1 MRVDPKSTSSGFQNI
16 LKGMNSGL
24 APNLIGTDA
33 AFFSRNVTFRG
44 GHPQTRPGWKRRAL
58 NFEDTDTQAAFQDGL
73 FQGAACFE
81 PMQGGHK
88 LVASISGRL
97 FMVDAENQ
105 FVCSELTM
113 TDRNSSTLPK
123 AWFEQA
129 EDFLIV
135 QDNQSTPFIYDGSNL
150 RRVDPNSAIKEVP
163 VGNVT
168 TYSNGRLWVALP
180 GGRSF
185 VAGNIVYGEDGT
197 AQFGGR
203 DSVLKFSENAFLN
216 GGGEFSIPNNAG
228 KIRAMRPIANLDTSL
243 GQGPLQVFT
252 ERGAFSIN
260 APFDRTQWQN
270 LTYPI
275 QTVSLLGSGSES
287 HESSILVDGDIWFRA
302 SDGIRSFQIAR
313 RDHGSWVNTPMST
326 EMFEVIRYDD
336 KSLLNHSSAVLFD
349 NRYLVTSSPF
359 RVRGHGICWRGLIA
373 LDFHNVSGI
382 SVRTAPVYDGLWTG
396 LNILQVVRC
405 DNECYMFVLDCNEK
419 IELWELSVN
428 DPFDNGTTRIACFLD
443 TASFG
448 FDDAGWSRKALS
460 TGDLWIGDVIGQ
472 VNFDVQF
479 RPDQY
484 PCYIPWHSWAV
495 DSKRESCLTECST
508 PDSLQ
513 PQYRPRMRLPLP
525 GESCNSR
532 VNMPFRH
539 GFEFQCRLAWT
550 GHASINRLRLVAH
563 ETQEDTLPF
572 CEPSESTDSTGITCC
587 DTSLW
592 SYSSGCTPAP

>member
-1 MRVDPKSTSSGFQNI
+1 
-16 LKGMNSGL
+16 MNSGIS
-24 APNLIGTDA
+24 PNLIGRDA
-33 AFFSRNVTFRG
+33 VAFARNVTFRG
-44 GHPQTRPGWKRRAL
+44 TRPQTRPGWRKRPLA
-58 NFEDTDTQAAFQDGL
+58 FENGETQAAFENGL
-73 FQGAACFE
+73 FQGAFCFE

-88 LVASISGRL
+88 LVSSIAGRL
-97 FMVDAENQ
+97 FLIDMENG
-105 FVCSELTM
+105 FTCLELTGSD
-113 TDRNSSTLPK
+113 TNSATLPK

-135 QDNQSTPFIYDGSNL
+135 QDNQLSPFIYDGSSL
-150 RRVDPNSAIKEVP
+150 RRVDPNSIPNEVP

-180 GGRSF
+180 QGRSF

-203 DSVLKFSENAFLN
+203 DSVLKFTENNFLN

-228 KIRAMRPIANLDTSL
+228 RIRSMRPIANLDTSL

-260 APFDRTQWQN
+260 APFDRSQWQN

-275 QTVSLLGSGSES
+275 ETVSLLGSGAES
-287 HESSILVDGDIWFRA
+287 HEGTNLVNGDIWFRA

-313 RDHGSWVNTPMST
+313 RDQGTWINTPMSS

-336 KSLLNHSSAVLFD
+336 KTLLNHSSAVLFD
-349 NRYLVTSSPF
+349 NRYLVTASPF
-359 RVRGHGICWRGLIA
+359 RVTGHGICWRGLIA

-382 SVRTAPVYDGLWTG
+382 TLRSAPVYDGLWTG
-396 LNILQVVRC
+396 LNILQLVRC
-405 DNECYMFVLDCNEK
+405 GEQCFLFVLNASEK
-419 IELWELSVN
+419 IELWELSLN
-428 DPFDNGTTRIACFLD
+428 EPFDNGTTRIACFID

-448 FDDAGWSRKALS
+448 FEDSGWARKELS
-460 TGDLWIGDVIGQ
+460 TGRLFIGDAIGR
-472 VNFDVQF
+472 VTFDVQF

-484 PCYIPWHSWAV
+484 PCYIPWHSWSI

-508 PDSLQ
+508 PDTLQ
-513 PQYRPRMRLPLP
+513 PQYRTSMRLPLP
-525 GESCNSR
+525 TESCNAR
-532 VNMPFRH
+532 VNSPFRQ

-550 GHASINRLRLVAH
+550 GHVRIERLMLVAH
-563 ETQEDTLPF
+563 QLQEDSLPA
-572 CEPSESTDSTGITCC
+572 CEPTEETDTDGITCC
-587 DTSLW
+587 DTSLF
-592 SYSSGCTPAP
+592 SYQSA